1 MEIPHCLEM
10 ERNLLG
16 CVLRQPEEVLSGFV
30 SKHKCALDYFHD
42 IRCKGVFKALLEL
55 SNAGKPIDVSTV
67 SSHLKKGGV
76 DDDYA
81 EVQWLVGVE
90 DSPPTHL
97 NWSMY
102 ADDLMDYYIKRRL
115 VALGRDAIDAASTE
129 PVATQALDRIQ
140 REVLS
145 IAQDQSQ
152 SGERNTKQLVQ
163 DYLDAL
169 NASLT
174 DPDSMMGIKTGYSD
188 FDNVIKGLR
197 KSNIIILAA
206 RPSVGKTSLAMCIA
220 RHVVVD
226 QGIPTGVFSLEMSA
240 DALIQ
245 RMIHVQSKITKDRW
259 RDNVKEIAEAA
270 GKIAKSP
277 LFIDDRSGLSVQQ
290 ITAAARRMKYQHK
303 IELLII
309 DYLQLIRSTREKGSR
324 NDEVTEISLGCKNL
338 AKELE
343 VPVLL
348 LSQLSRSAERDARP
362 PALRDLRDSGSIE
375 QDADICAF
383 LWKDPSNEVGDDDVV
398 IPLKLSV
405 DKNREGLSGV
415 KIPMAFHRNITRFEE
430 GLVYKQ

>member
-1 MEIPHCLEM
+1 
-10 ERNLLG
+10 
-16 CVLRQPEEVLSGFV
+16 
-30 SKHKCALDYFHD
+30 
-42 IRCKGVFKALLEL
+42 
-55 SNAGKPIDVSTV
+55 
-67 SSHLKKGGV
+67 
-76 DDDYA
+76 
-81 EVQWLVGVE
+81 
-90 DSPPTHL
+90 
-97 NWSMY
+97 MY